1 MASLDKKLAQKP
13 KKGKKSKKG
22 EKNESK
28 NRQKRE
34 RDKRQKTNSRG
45 RGFLRDKDAN
55 RRSK

>member
-28 NRQKRE
+28 NRQK
-34 RDKRQKTNSRG
+34 
-45 RGFLRDKDAN
+45 
-55 RRSK
+55 